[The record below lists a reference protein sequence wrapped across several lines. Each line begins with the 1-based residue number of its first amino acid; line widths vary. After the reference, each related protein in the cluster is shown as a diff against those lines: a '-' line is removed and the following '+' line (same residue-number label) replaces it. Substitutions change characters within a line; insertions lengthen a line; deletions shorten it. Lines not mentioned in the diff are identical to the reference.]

1 MVQLKAE
8 PSDKESKEDKEEVEE
23 EEEDEDEE
31 FEDEE
36 AAEEDEDDLDELVMD
51 EDDEDDDEDLDEDD
65 DFEAGDDEV
74 LYGEDDLDDGF
85 FTTDEDGEPLE
96 AVCKARFLK
105 GSPWKFRRVLWQI
118 RGRTY
123 REALMLLEFMPWRA
137 CRPTLCAL
145 QSAAA
150 NAQNQFN
157 MDKARLYVYS
167 CKADRGPYSK
177 RMRPMSKGQPHQY
190 RRRSTHLEIV
200 VREMSDSEMMKNN
213 EFAWEPEQTWHDHF
227 EEKSSAGHS
236 AGLMLDPLKR
246 IHVMLLRNQAVF
258 PFTSDFNML
267 KEESSFCGSPDAP
280 CMQHLPTF
288 TANINHSYGSTF
300 IIGTSAT
307 KQTIHG
313 AYGEP
318 QLEITGLTADCYAA
332 ASAVGAGCIPGNLT
346 GLLHLRREH
355 LLPEGNGG
363 LGAS

>member
-1 MVQLKAE
+1 MRRGTRGAFAPALLALVGVLLGWLMLVSSDSLMSAFVPPVTEPRTPSSALRHNELRQAPLTTTPTPVFAAMALAGCLAASLRLVRRHAHTSARAAHMVQLKAE
-8 PSDKESKEDKEEVEE
+8 PSDKESKEDKE

-51 EDDEDDDEDLDEDD
+51 EDDEDDDEDFEDEDD

-213 EFAWEPEQTWHDHF
+213 EFA
-227 EEKSSAGHS
+227 
-236 AGLMLDPLKR
+236 
-246 IHVMLLRNQAVF
+246 
-258 PFTSDFNML
+258 
-267 KEESSFCGSPDAP
+267 
-280 CMQHLPTF
+280 
-288 TANINHSYGSTF
+288 
-300 IIGTSAT
+300 
-307 KQTIHG
+307 
-313 AYGEP
+313 
-318 QLEITGLTADCYAA
+318 
-332 ASAVGAGCIPGNLT
+332 
-346 GLLHLRREH
+346 
-355 LLPEGNGG
+355 
-363 LGAS
+363 